1 MKNTTRALILG
12 SLISSVAHSLTAQ
25 RWRGSVSY
33 DYQHLSWAREPAV
46 HAHGA
51 YFTTSYDLLLAGDD
65 IERAFALHAGFGV
78 QGYREW
84 GRAGKQLV
92 GKQVVVGVGAALFF
106 RADIIEF
113 QFSAVPGFW
122 YGSGSI
128 PSPNLRTVFGL
139 ATWLRQDFGLQ
150 AGVGVD
156 MAYYDDIHGFVGIA
170 IRSSEDRTQSQPRPR
185 NRRSRRH
192 RTARC
197 TGPIEPGGSNTEQ
210 IQHRH

>member
-1 MKNTTRALILG
+1 MKNTARALILG

-33 DYQHLSWAREPAV
+33 DYQHLSWASEPAV

-51 YFTTSYDLLLAGDD
+51 YFTTSYDLLSAGDD

-84 GRAGKQLV
+84 GRPEKQLV
-92 GKQVVVGVGAALFF
+92 GKQVVGGVGAALFF
-106 RADIIEF
+106 RANIIEF

-128 PSPNLRTVFGL
+128 PRLNLRTVFGL
-139 ATWLRQDFGLQ
+139 TTWLQQDFGLQ

-170 IRSSEDRTQSQPRPR
+170 IRSSDDRTQSRPRPR

-192 RTARC
+192 RTVRC
-197 TGPIEPGGSNTEQ
+197 TGPIEPVGSNTEQ